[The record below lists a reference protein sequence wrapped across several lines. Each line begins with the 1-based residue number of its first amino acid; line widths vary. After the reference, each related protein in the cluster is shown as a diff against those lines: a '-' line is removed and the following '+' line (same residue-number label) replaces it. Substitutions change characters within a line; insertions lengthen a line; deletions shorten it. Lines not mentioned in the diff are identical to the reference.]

1 MLGQVSKKKIRQ
13 VGSLSSAV
21 IASVAIGFVS
31 SVVTTR
37 ILGPED
43 YGDMKFIQNFFQFLA
58 IVFAIGVFPSG
69 ALLLTKMGA
78 DDTGKK
84 EMIGALLAITLILSF
99 ITVIVTICFSFFE
112 NRIFNNSLG
121 QLIFFSAPLAAIF
134 LFQPCL
140 EYILQGDNQI
150 YKLSVFRILPGLL
163 YIFFMVG
170 LNFIFD
176 VTLTTALMIQILTGS
191 VVTIAIIHILHP
203 KYSNFARNK
212 ALIFESNKQYGRHV
226 YTGSLSSVATS
237 YLATFMISYFLDN
250 KQVGFFSLAV
260 TLTLP
265 LMQIPKAVGTTYF
278 KDFANT
284 DFLPKKVTIV
294 SVGVTAVILLI
305 FLVII
310 KPLVLLVYTDQF
322 ADVATLS
329 IMTAFGSASFGVG
342 DYINRFLGAHGKGK
356 ELRNG
361 AFIVGAVNVTGYSIL
376 VLLMGVIGAAVTQF
390 LAGAVYLLT
399 MTLYYKRYRS
409 EKLHPDR
416 TIAK

>member
-1 MLGQVSKKKIRQ
+1 MTSPSKKKVKQ

-21 IASVAIGFVS
+21 IGSVAIGFVS

-37 ILGPED
+37 ILEPEA

-78 DDTGKK
+78 DDKGKK
-84 EMIGALLAITLILSF
+84 EMIGALLFITAILSL
-99 ITVIVTICFSFFE
+99 ITIAVTAGFSFFE
-112 NRIFNNSLG
+112 NSIFGNDLG
-121 QLIFFSAPLAAIF
+121 KMLLITSPLAAIF

-163 YIFFMVG
+163 YIFSMVG
-170 LNFIFD
+170 LNFILD
-176 VTLTTALMIQILTGS
+176 VSLTYALMIQIFTGAA
-191 VVTIAIIHILHP
+191 VTLVIAYLLRP
-203 KYSNFARNK
+203 KYSNFSHNK
-212 ALIFESNKQYGRHV
+212 ALIFESDRVYGRHI

-250 KQVGFFSLAV
+250 TQVGFFSLAV
-260 TLTLP
+260 TLSLP

-278 KDFANT
+278 KDFANI
-284 DFLPKKVTIV
+284 DFLPKKVTLV
-294 SVGVTAVILLI
+294 SVGVTGLILLI
-305 FLVII
+305 FIAVI
-310 KPLVLLVYTDQF
+310 KPLVLLVYTEKF
-322 ADVATLS
+322 SDVVALS
-329 IMTAFGSASFGVG
+329 YLTAFGSASFGVG
-342 DYINRFLGAHGKGK
+342 DYLNRFLGAHGKGK

-361 AFIVGAVNVTGYSIL
+361 AFIVGAVNVVGYYAFVNL
-376 VLLMGVIGAAVTQF
+376 FGVIGAAVTQF

-399 MTLYYKRYRS
+399 MMNYYRRYRN
-409 EKLHPDR
+409 ERMKTDQQ
-416 TIAK
+416 IA